1 MEYRVKVTV
10 LDKKLFPELQTEY
23 CAVPDAENVLAIMW
37 AMSLC
42 FIATASGMITGIW
55 EREH

>member
-23 CAVPDAENVLAIMW
+23 CAVPD
-37 AMSLC
+37 
-42 FIATASGMITGIW
+42 SGKCALL
-55 EREH
+55 